1 MIFRAGLTKVG
12 SIVKKKRKLMKRDL
26 ADKWEFNF
34 AGPGRVIVWT
44 SPCLVCLGLSQVR
57 VLPEAIALAPVGEL
71 EWVFSLAV
79 TTFALLYLAIA
90 RSRKSSLTAT
100 AQQDALPEELG
111 VGQSVPRENSQ
122 VLLDPL
128 DGEEPSSILNIA
140 QGIADQ
146 SSGSSLPG
154 SESDQLNPLFPQIA
168 QSGDPGL
175 EFLALHIQRMPI
187 AHTLL
192 DAEGRFLAWNAGAER
207 LFGYSHQEIIGQTPD
222 PIVPPQTRSQ
232 VAQILQRLTQ
242 GDLTAHSINENLTKF
257 GETIVCE
264 WYNTPLFTAQGEF
277 TGILSMV
284 QDITDR
290 WQSELTLQSV
300 KTEMTT
306 LLNAINEMVLL
317 FDARGCYL
325 KILPTDS
332 PLLQRAASQLVGK
345 TLHEIFESALA
356 DRFLDYIQRTIRE
369 QKSFD
374 LEYELSLGDRPVA
387 FSAKVSPLN
396 GDRVMWVARDL
407 TDRQHI
413 QALLRRYAFT
423 DPLTGLA
430 NRCSFVRSLG
440 IAMQNSHNNL
450 RATAS
455 TREVRSP
462 KVAVLL
468 LDIDRFRIVK
478 YSLGHWVAD
487 RLLVATAQ
495 RLHSCLN
502 PGATLARIGGDEFAI
517 LLTNITGLADVT
529 QVADLIQSAMRF
541 PFSLDEHEIF
551 SSVSIG
557 IALDHGGYKR
567 SGELLRDADTALH
580 YAKQQGQGQY
590 VPFTRDM
597 HDGAIARLQ
606 LETDLQRAIAHTVH
620 PTPPESQPFQVY
632 YQPIVSLAT
641 GNIVGF
647 EALVRWHHPTRGL
660 ISPGEFIPVAEE
672 TGQIGAID
680 RWVMTEACRQ
690 LGWWQQR
697 YPAAADLTIS
707 VNVSGVNFGQVGII
721 ERIEQTLRS
730 SGICGRYLKLEITE
744 SVILKNTG
752 SALAILDRIK
762 ALGINLS
769 IDDFGT
775 GYSSLARLHELPI
788 NTLKIDRSFVS
799 RMRGLDETSE
809 IVQTTIGLAHTLGLD
824 AIAEGVETAQQVQLL
839 QTLNCDYAQGY
850 FFSKP
855 VDSEAALNLILAEHQ
870 LSKNG

>member
-1 MIFRAGLTKVG
+1 MKPDRA
-12 SIVKKKRKLMKRDL
+12 DE
-26 ADKWEFNF
+26 WELNF

-44 SPCLVCLGLSQVR
+44 SPCVVCLGLFQVR
-57 VLPEAIALAPVGEL
+57 VVTEVIALTPVPGV
-71 EWVFSLAV
+71 EWIFSLVVA
-79 TTFALLYLAIA
+79 TSTLLYLAIA
-90 RSRKSSLTAT
+90 RYRKSGLTAT
-100 AQQDALPEELG
+100 AQQAALPEEQEE
-111 VGQSVPRENSQ
+111 GQAIPGENSQ

-128 DGEEPSSILNIA
+128 DRGEPGSTLSITQEIA
-140 QGIADQ
+140 QR
-146 SSGSSLPG
+146 SGGSFLPKAG
-154 SESDQLNPLFPQIA
+154 ASHINPFFPP
-168 QSGDPGL
+168 SGEFAENGL
-175 EFLALHIQRMPI
+175 QFLELHIQRIPI
-187 AHTLL
+187 AHILL
-192 DAEGRFLAWNAGAER
+192 DTEGRFLGWNAGAER
-207 LFGYSHQEIIGQTPD
+207 LFGYSSQEVLGQTSD
-222 PIVPPQTRSQ
+222 LIVPPQTRSQ
-232 VAQILQRLTQ
+232 VAQLLERLNH
-242 GDLTAHSINENLTKF
+242 GDLNAHSINENLTKS
-257 GETIVCE
+257 GQTIVCE
-264 WYNTPLFTAQGEF
+264 WYNTPLFNDPGRC

-300 KTEMTT
+300 NMEMTT
-306 LLNAINEMVLL
+306 LLNAINEVVLL
-317 FDARGCYL
+317 FDIRGCYL

-332 PLLQRAASQLVGK
+332 PLLERAASQLVGK
-345 TLHEIFESALA
+345 TLHEIFELSLA
-356 DRFLDYIQRTIRE
+356 DRFLDYIQRTVRE
-369 QKSFD
+369 QKSFE
-374 LEYELSLGDRPVA
+374 LEYELTLGDRQVA

-396 GDRVMWVARDL
+396 GDRVLWVARDI
-407 TDRQHI
+407 TDRKHI
-413 QALLRRYAFT
+413 KDLLRRYAFT

-440 IAMQNSHNNL
+440 IAMQKAHNDL
-450 RATAS
+450 CATPFP
-455 TREVRSP
+455 REVRSP

-487 RLLVATAQ
+487 RLLIATAH
-495 RLHSCLN
+495 RLQSCLT

-517 LLTNITGLADVT
+517 LLTDITALADVT
-529 QVADLIQSAMRF
+529 QLADRIQSAMRF
-541 PFSLDEHEIF
+541 PFSLAEHEIF

-557 IALDHGGYKR
+557 IALDHGGYER

-580 YAKQQGQGQY
+580 YAKQQGQGQS
-590 VPFTRDM
+590 VPFARDM

-606 LETDLQRAIAHTVH
+606 LETDLQRAIAHTIH
-620 PTPPESQPFQVY
+620 PNPPESQPFQVY

-660 ISPGEFIPVAEE
+660 VSPGEFIPLAEE

-697 YPAAADLTIS
+697 YPAAADLTVS
-707 VNVSGVNFGQVGII
+707 VNVSGVNFGQVGTI

-730 SGICGRYLKLEITE
+730 SGIGGRYLKLEITE

-752 SALAILDRIK
+752 SALALLDRIK

-799 RMRGLDETSE
+799 RMRGLDESCE
-809 IVQTTIGLAHTLGLD
+809 IVQTTIALAHTLGLD
-824 AIAEGVETAQQVQLL
+824 AIAEGVETAEQVELL
-839 QTLNCDYAQGY
+839 RTLDCDYAQGY

-855 VDSEAALNLILAEHQ
+855 VESEAALNLILAERQ
-870 LSKNG
+870 LFNKG

>member
-1 MIFRAGLTKVG
+1 
-12 SIVKKKRKLMKRDL
+12 MKRDL
-26 ADKWEFNF
+26 ADEWEFKF
-34 AGPGRVIVWT
+34 AGPDRVIVWT
-44 SPCLVCLGLSQVR
+44 SPCLVCLGLFQVKI
-57 VLPEAIALAPVGEL
+57 LPEVVALAPVGEL
-71 EWVFSLAV
+71 AWVFSLVV

-90 RSRKSSLTAT
+90 RYRKSSLTAT
-100 AQQDALPEELG
+100 AEQDTLPDERG

-122 VLLDPL
+122 VLLDSME
-128 DGEEPSSILNIA
+128 GGNPSSSLDIA
-140 QGIADQ
+140 QGKPAPL
-146 SSGSSLPG
+146 SGSLLSG
-154 SESDQLNPLFPQIA
+154 SESPPLNRVFPQIA
-168 QSGDPGL
+168 QSGDLGL
-175 EFLALHIQRMPI
+175 EFLALHIQRMPL
-187 AHTLL
+187 AHILF

-207 LFGYSHQEIIGQTPD
+207 LFGYSRQEIIGQSAD
-222 PIVPPQTRSQ
+222 SIVPPQTRSQ

-242 GDLTAHSINENLTKF
+242 GDLTAHSINENLTKS
-257 GETIVCE
+257 GQTIICE
-264 WYNTPLFTAQGEF
+264 WYNTPLFTPKSQFA
-277 TGILSMV
+277 GILSMV

-290 WQSELTLQSV
+290 WHSELTLELV
-300 KTEMTT
+300 NTEMTT
-306 LLNAINEMVLL
+306 LLNAINEVVLL

-332 PLLQRAASQLVGK
+332 PLLERAASQLVGK
-345 TLHEIFESALA
+345 TLHDIFESPLA
-356 DRFLDYIQRTIRE
+356 DRFLDYIQRTIQE

-374 LEYELSLGDRPVA
+374 LEYELSLGDRLVA

-396 GDRVMWVARDL
+396 GDRVLWVARDI
-407 TDRQHI
+407 TDRKQI

-430 NRCSFVRSLG
+430 NRCSFVKCLG
-440 IAMQNSHNNL
+440 IAMENAHNHL
-450 RATAS
+450 RTTAS
-455 TREVRSP
+455 TGDVRSP

-495 RLHSCLN
+495 RLQSCLN

-517 LLTNITGLADVT
+517 LLTDITCLGDVT
-529 QVADLIQSAMRF
+529 QLADRIQSTMRF

-557 IALDHGGYKR
+557 IALDTGSYQR

-580 YAKQQGQGQY
+580 YAKQQGQGQS
-590 VPFTRDM
+590 VPFARDM
-597 HDGAIARLQ
+597 HEGAIARLQ
-606 LETDLQRAIAHTVH
+606 LETDLQRAIAHTAH

-647 EALVRWHHPTRGL
+647 EALVRWHHPIRGL

-697 YPAAADLTIS
+697 YPAAADLTVS
-707 VNVSGVNFGQVGII
+707 VNVSGFNFGQIGII

-752 SALAILDRIK
+752 AALALLDRIK

-799 RMRGLDETSE
+799 RMRGLDESCD
-809 IVQTTIGLAHTLGLD
+809 IVESTIALAHTLGLD
-824 AIAEGVETAQQVQLL
+824 AIAEGVETAQQVELL
-839 QTLNCDYAQGY
+839 RTLDCDYAQGY

-855 VDSEAALNLILAEHQ
+855 VDSEAALNLILGECQ

>member
-1 MIFRAGLTKVG
+1 
-12 SIVKKKRKLMKRDL
+12 MKREL
-26 ADKWEFNF
+26 ADEWEFNF

-44 SPCLVCLGLSQVR
+44 SPGPVCLGLFQVK
-57 VLPEAIALAPVGEL
+57 VLPQAIALAPIGEL
-71 EWVFSLAV
+71 EWVLSLIV
-79 TTFALLYLAIA
+79 TTLALLYLAIA
-90 RSRKSSLTAT
+90 RFRKSSLTAT
-100 AQQDALPEELG
+100 AQQDALPEELAKAE
-111 VGQSVPRENSQ
+111 SVPRENSQ
-122 VLLDPL
+122 VILAPR
-128 DGEEPSSILNIA
+128 DGEEPSSGLNIA
-140 QGIADQ
+140 QRTADLL
-146 SSGSSLPG
+146 SGSLLSG
-154 SESDQLNPLFPQIA
+154 SESPQLNPLFPQSA
-168 QSGDPGL
+168 QSGDSGL
-175 EFLALHIQRMPI
+175 EFLALHIQRMPL
-187 AHTLL
+187 AHILF

-207 LFGYSHQEIIGQTPD
+207 LFGYSRQEIIGQTPD

-242 GDLTAHSINENLTKF
+242 GDLTAHSINENLTKS
-257 GETIVCE
+257 GQTIICE
-264 WYNTPLFTAQGEF
+264 WYNTPLFTAQGQF
-277 TGILSMV
+277 AGILSMV

-290 WQSELTLQSV
+290 WQSELTLESMN
-300 KTEMTT
+300 TEMTT
-306 LLNAINEMVLL
+306 LLNAINEVVLL

-325 KILPTDS
+325 KVLPTDS
-332 PLLQRAASQLVGK
+332 PLLERAASQLVGK
-345 TLHEIFESALA
+345 TLHDIFESPLA

-369 QKSFD
+369 QKSFN
-374 LEYELSLGDRPVA
+374 LEYELSLGDRPMA
-387 FSAKVSPLN
+387 FSAKISPLN
-396 GDRVMWVARDL
+396 GDRVLWVARDI
-407 TDRQHI
+407 TDRKHI
-413 QALLRRYAFT
+413 QDLLRRYAFT

-430 NRCSFVRSLG
+430 NRCSFVRFLG
-440 IAMQNSHNNL
+440 IAMQNAHNHL
-450 RATAS
+450 RTTAS
-455 TREVRSP
+455 TGEASTGEVRSS

-495 RLHSCLN
+495 RLQSCLN

-517 LLTNITGLADVT
+517 LVTDITCLADVT
-529 QVADLIQSAMRF
+529 QLADRIQSAMRF

-557 IALDHGGYKR
+557 IALDNGSYQR

-580 YAKQQGQGQY
+580 YAKQQGQGQS
-590 VPFTRDM
+590 VPFAQDM
-597 HDGAIARLQ
+597 HEGAIARLQ

-620 PTPPESQPFQVY
+620 PTRPENQPFQVY

-647 EALVRWHHPTRGL
+647 EALVRWHHPIRGL

-697 YPAAADLTIS
+697 YPAAADLTVS
-707 VNVSGVNFGQVGII
+707 VNISGVNFGQIGII

-752 SALAILDRIK
+752 AALALLDRIK

-799 RMRGLDETSE
+799 RMRGLDESCD
-809 IVQTTIGLAHTLGLD
+809 IVQTTIALAHTLGLD
-824 AIAEGVETAQQVQLL
+824 AIAEGVETAQQVELL
-839 QTLNCDYAQGY
+839 RTLECDYAQGY

-870 LSKNG
+870 LFKNG